1 MKRVL
6 ISLCLSA
13 LFPVLAQAQT
23 APAKPVKKPAA
34 TAAKAAEPAKPKI
47 RLMTKDQLRKC
58 LALNEEN
65 GVENLAIE
73 AEKTKFEADFG
84 TLKEEIAAFAKQ
96 GEWLQTTREAILKE
110 QTEMQA
116 EAVELGK
123 PVERSERAAREL
135 KVKDFEER
143 RLANGK
149 RIDEYN
155 ATMKTY
161 GVGKAVIDPRIDAS
175 NAWKKKL
182 TDRVDEHNYARES
195 WQAECA
201 NRPYD
206 EADEVAIKKE
216 WAKEKAAGK

>member
-6 ISLCLSA
+6 ISLCVSA

-34 TAAKAAEPAKPKI
+34 TTAKAAEPAKPKI

-65 GVENLAIE
+65 GVENLAID
-73 AEKTKFEADFG
+73 AEKAKFEAEFAAIKD
-84 TLKEEIAAFAKQ
+84 EIAAFKKQ
-96 GEWLQTTREAILKE
+96 GEWLQTTRDAILKE

-123 PVERSERAAREL
+123 PVERSERAAREQRM
-135 KVKDFEER
+135 KDFEER

-161 GVGKAVIDPRIDAS
+161 TEGKTIIDPRIDAN

-182 TDRVDEHNYARES
+182 ADRVDEHNYARES

-206 EADEVAIKKE
+206 EADEIAIKKE
-216 WAKEKAAGK
+216 KAAVKGSQ